1 MLHQRIGAVVAV
13 VAVTTLS
20 GCAMWNNMTDRITGR
35 STSTTTASRGDMSTS
50 GMTTPG
56 SSLTNRGTPTIGS
69 GAVPRFG
76 SYNECRA
83 WLQNQLDA
91 RAPQTRPFSG
101 EVSMA
106 DQDPCER
113 MAPPRRS

>member
-1 MLHQRIGAVVAV
+1 MLHQRILTLSAVVGITA
-13 VAVTTLS
+13 LS

-35 STSTTTASRGDMSTS
+35 STSTTTASSGTS
-50 GMTTPG
+50 PSGVTTPG

-69 GAVPRFG
+69 AAVPRFG
-76 SYNECRA
+76 TYNECRA

-106 DQDPCER
+106 DQDPCEK
-113 MAPPRRS
+113 MAPPRRAS